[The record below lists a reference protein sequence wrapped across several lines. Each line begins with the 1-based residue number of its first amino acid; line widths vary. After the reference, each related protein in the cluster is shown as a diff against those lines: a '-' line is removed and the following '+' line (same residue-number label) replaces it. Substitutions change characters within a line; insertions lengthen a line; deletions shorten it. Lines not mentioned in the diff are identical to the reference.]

1 MKNVKFLKVLSC
13 VSAVALAGCGN
24 SALLRDDVSVW
35 GTNPLIENDSFQEI
49 DLAILLD
56 PSSEGIVGADSAE
69 DSLSNLEQAFDA
81 FNLKIDAEPDV
92 AKQKQLR
99 NRVQERILA
108 ASNERCGEYKQ
119 LIKEMDAEVNFWLG
133 SATTAVA
140 GVGAILTGVNTVRAF
155 SGTASILSGVRSE
168 FNEDF
173 FANKTIQVITD
184 GLESKRRGIYENI
197 LKDREADLTDY
208 PVERA
213 IKDAISYHESC
224 SLIAGLEQAAK
235 SIERAD
241 NPGVD
246 AMNKFLEKSGDT
258 RSLLDVMTGKPQIGV
273 AAANKDMPQLYVSL
287 DDSQQTRSAV
297 QSDKDKR
304 LQIPADLKADT
315 VAKTAR
321 ENWKAVA
328 DAPFPDF
335 DKADTEILEM
345 TVKIAAKV
353 HKLTEEIKAK
363 KTTKDQRSVKIAKLA
378 VEQANIRVQA
388 NELNR
393 AEQTLANSV
402 EKALKGFENAMTKV
416 KAKIE
421 AKTAVLKEAQAG
433 GNADAIAKAQADF
446 DAKSKAAEAAAKA
459 N

>member
-1 MKNVKFLKVLSC
+1 M
-13 VSAVALAGCGN
+13 
-24 SALLRDDVSVW
+24 
-35 GTNPLIENDSFQEI
+35 
-49 DLAILLD
+49 
-56 PSSEGIVGADSAE
+56 
-69 DSLSNLEQAFDA
+69 
-81 FNLKIDAEPDV
+81 
-92 AKQKQLR
+92 
-99 NRVQERILA
+99 
-108 ASNERCGEYKQ
+108 
-119 LIKEMDAEVNFWLG
+119 
-133 SATTAVA
+133 
-140 GVGAILTGVNTVRAF
+140 RAF

-315 VAKTAR
+315 VAKTAL
-321 ENWKAVA
+321 ENWKPVVDTAVA
-328 DAPFPDF
+328 AAFSAF
-335 DKADTEILEM
+335 DTNYAKILKT
-345 TVKIAAKV
+345 TVEIAAKV
-353 HKLTEEIKAK
+353 QILTADIKNK

-378 VEQANIRVQA
+378 VEQANIRVQV

-393 AEQTLANSV
+393 AEQKLASSVNS
-402 EKALKGFENAMTKV
+402 ALKGFENAMAKV

-421 AKTAVLKEAQAG
+421 AEAALKKAQAG

-446 DAKSKAAEAAAKA
+446 DTKSKAAEAAAKA
-459 N
+459 K